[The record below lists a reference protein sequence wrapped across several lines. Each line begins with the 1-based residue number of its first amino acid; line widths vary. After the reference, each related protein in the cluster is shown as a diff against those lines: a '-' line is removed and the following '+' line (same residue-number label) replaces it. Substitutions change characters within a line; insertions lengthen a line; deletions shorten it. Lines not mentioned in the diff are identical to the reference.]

1 MREHEVPTH
10 LQTEDKVL
18 LGLTFP
24 QIVAIAAV
32 VGLAYGLWKQAA
44 FLPDGGASRLEAPP
58 SSSAFWGWPWWP
70 CAPEG
75 GGCPQ

>member
-44 FLPDGGASRLEAPP
+44 FLPDG
-58 SSSAFWGWPWWP
+58 AFRGWPWWP

-75 GGCPQ
+75 GGCP